1 MSGQFEIGNSPIIR
15 NRNFTGMNVEGMGVK
30 FTNGRRNTSMES
42 IERFNIKGNYSGG
55 EMTEAKI

>member
-1 MSGQFEIGNSPIIR
+1 MSGQFEIENSPIIR

-42 IERFNIKGNYSGG
+42 IERFNIKGELFGWRND
-55 EMTEAKI
+55 